1 MTSSSPTGCAIYCC
15 GPVSDATTR
24 AKAEAAAEAEAHAE
38 ARPVRA
44 GDRLLGAGVSRVTC
58 PYCGSEDVERVGHQ
72 WVCACCAKAWAAF
85 TRADEHLLRLFGIA
99 AN

>member
-1 MTSSSPTGCAIYCC
+1 M
-15 GPVSDATTR
+15 SDAAPGPEATT
-24 AKAEAAAEAEAHAE
+24 ATEAEGHAE

-72 WVCACCAKAWAAF
+72 WVCSCCAKAWTAF

-99 AN
+99 AG